1 MGGPMTS
8 AAPFK
13 PQTLATILA
22 GGVIALA
29 KTSDSAR
36 ADSQILLA
44 HALGRDRE
52 WLVSNAETFLNRP
65 QVEKYQTLVERRAAG
80 TPIPYI
86 LGSAWFYGREFTVN
100 DRVLIPRPETEH
112 LVDEAV
118 AFLRARVN
126 PDLPKALLT
135 VLDVGVGS
143 GAIGCSI
150 AAEVPNAAIAGT
162 DMSAAAIKVAE
173 HNARRLNVHA
183 RCKFYVG
190 DLAGPVLERRYDVL
204 VANLPYIPS
213 ADVPAAP
220 NPVAFEPRE
229 ALDGGPDGLNHYR
242 RLLMGAADLMRP
254 GGLLLLEAAPPT
266 MDGLEDL
273 ARAAFPH
280 SKVEVRSDYAGF
292 PRYVKVKAS

>member
-1 MGGPMTS
+1 MTS

-13 PQTLATILA
+13 PQTVSAILA
-22 GGVIALA
+22 RGVIALA

-36 ADSQILLA
+36 ADAHILLA

-52 WLVSNAETFLNRP
+52 WLVANAEGFLNRP
-65 QVEKYQTLVERRAAG
+65 QVEKYQSYIDRRAAG
-80 TPIPYI
+80 TPIAYI

-100 DRVLIPRPETEH
+100 DHVLIPRPETEH

-118 AFLRARVN
+118 GFLRSRVN
-126 PDLPKALLT
+126 PNLPKALLT

-150 AAEVPNAAIAGT
+150 AAEVPNAAVEGT
-162 DMSAAAIKVAE
+162 DASPAAIKVAE

-183 RCKFYVG
+183 RCKFHLG
-190 DLAGPVLERRYDVL
+190 DLAGPVTDRRYDVL

-213 ADVPAAP
+213 ADVPVAP
-220 NPVAFEPRE
+220 DPVGFEPRQ

-242 RLLMGAADLMRP
+242 RLLVGAARLMRP
-254 GGLLLLEAAPPT
+254 SGLLLLEAAAPT
-266 MDGLEDL
+266 MDGLEAL
-273 ARAAFPH
+273 ARAAFPTG
-280 SKVEVRSDYAGF
+280 SVEVRSDYGGS

>member
-1 MGGPMTS
+1 VNS
-8 AAPFK
+8 APPYK
-13 PQTLATILA
+13 PQTLAAILA
-22 GGVIALA
+22 RGVIALA
-29 KTSDSAR
+29 KSSDSAR
-36 ADSQILLA
+36 ADAQILLA

-52 WLVSNAETFLNRP
+52 WLVANAEGFLNRP
-65 QVEKYQTLVERRAAG
+65 QVEKYQSLIDRRALG
-80 TPIPYI
+80 TPIAYI

-118 AFLRARVN
+118 AFLRGRVD

-150 AAEVPNAAIAGT
+150 AAEVPNAAVAGT
-162 DMSAAAIKVAE
+162 DASPAAIKVAE

-190 DLAGPVLERRYDVL
+190 DLADPVNDRRYDVL

-213 ADVPAAP
+213 RDVPVAP
-220 NPVAFEPRE
+220 HPVGFEPYQ

-242 RLLMGAADLMRP
+242 RLLTAAPKLMRP

-266 MDGLEDL
+266 MSGLEAL
-273 ARAAFPH
+273 ARAAFPMAR
-280 SKVEVRSDYAGF
+280 VEARSDYAGS
-292 PRYVKVKAS
+292 PRYVKVAS